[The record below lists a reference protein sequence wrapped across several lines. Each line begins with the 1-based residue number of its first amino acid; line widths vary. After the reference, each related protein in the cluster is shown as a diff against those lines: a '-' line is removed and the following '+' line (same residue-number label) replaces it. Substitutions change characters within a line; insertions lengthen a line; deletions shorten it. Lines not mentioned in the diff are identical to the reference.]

1 MHALYWRDLESP
13 ANGEWLG
20 LAVQVEGAHRA
31 PSFLHLQS
39 GGQARIRL
47 MRGDQPLLW
56 ATQLP
61 YHDGIWLVKSLV
73 AASPAQASVPPIDSP
88 TLEAL
93 RGLRGEAR
101 YKAWSRYFVET
112 LRTSPGS
119 CLEAGRWLLRLSLA
133 EQVPAWQ
140 PPQSHDP
147 RERVLERWRYRSVG
161 RDALLPDW
169 RFYSL
174 EKVLDDDWVQWLD
187 WWGRDNDALIALRR
201 VEDDEGRVKW
211 WRKKAREGE
220 LPPVLALR
228 LNCLDACVIL
238 DGHCRL
244 RAGLLENVA
253 PEILVLCAYDEQP
266 MPVDTAQRERVLQ
279 SLAQRVDAPVRRGR
293 RPLDSEQL
301 NQVLL

>member
-1 MHALYWRDLESP
+1 M
-13 ANGEWLG
+13 
-20 LAVQVEGAHRA
+20 
-31 PSFLHLQS
+31 
-39 GGQARIRL
+39 
-47 MRGDQPLLW
+47 
-56 ATQLP
+56 
-61 YHDGIWLVKSLV
+61 
-73 AASPAQASVPPIDSP
+73 
-88 TLEAL
+88 

-101 YKAWSRYFVET
+101 YKAWSRYFVEA
-112 LRTSPGS
+112 LRASPGS

-133 EQVPAWQ
+133 EQAPAWQ
-140 PPQSHDP
+140 PPQSHDS

-293 RPLDSEQL
+293 QFRQPLWRRCEKPNARRRAIIEKRSHPDWRQHHHHAGSEE
-301 NQVLL
+301 LLPYQ

>member
-1 MHALYWRDLESP
+1 
-13 ANGEWLG
+13 
-20 LAVQVEGAHRA
+20 
-31 PSFLHLQS
+31 
-39 GGQARIRL
+39 
-47 MRGDQPLLW
+47 
-56 ATQLP
+56 
-61 YHDGIWLVKSLV
+61 
-73 AASPAQASVPPIDSP
+73 
-88 TLEAL
+88 
-93 RGLRGEAR
+93 
-101 YKAWSRYFVET
+101 
-112 LRTSPGS
+112 
-119 CLEAGRWLLRLSLA
+119 RLSLA

-279 SLAQRVDAPVRRGR
+279 SLAQRVD
-293 RPLDSEQL
+293 
-301 NQVLL
+301 